1 MPSTSVRVRA
11 FSGLVESEGSS
22 ETGLICDS
30 RVSGWV

>member
-1 MPSTSVRVRA
+1 MSIRA